1 MNVASAARLEPAN
14 SRRSSTGLRERKK
27 LATRDALV
35 VAALALFDER
45 GVERTTVEDIAAEVG
60 VSPRTFHRYFTSKED
75 VLFADSEDKR
85 ERFRAALEAR
95 PVDEPLLES
104 LRRVVHDT
112 TAGWVARADFER
124 CRQRLLTTQPALSAG
139 RLAQTAQWQ
148 QMVSE
153 HAATRLGIDPRDPLS
168 VLIGACTSAAMRTA
182 LDHWL
187 EFPDSDYSTVVDRC
201 FALLAELGAATNP
214 RGAAHRR
221 RVQSTSSRS

>member
-1 MNVASAARLEPAN
+1 MNVASPRLESAVN
-14 SRRSSTGLRERKK
+14 SPHASTGLRERKK

-35 VAALALFDER
+35 VAALGLFDER

-60 VSPRTFHRYFTSKED
+60 VSPRTFHRYFTSKEE

-95 PVDEPLLES
+95 PADEPLLES

-112 TAGWVARADFER
+112 TAVWVARADFER
-124 CRQRLLTTQPALSAG
+124 RRQRLLTTQPALSAR

-148 QMVSE
+148 QMVSV
-153 HAATRLGIDPRDPLS
+153 HAAARLGIDPRDPLS

-201 FALLAELGAATNP
+201 FALLAELGAATTP
-214 RGAAHRR
+214 RAAHRR
-221 RVQSTSSRS
+221 RAQSTRSRS